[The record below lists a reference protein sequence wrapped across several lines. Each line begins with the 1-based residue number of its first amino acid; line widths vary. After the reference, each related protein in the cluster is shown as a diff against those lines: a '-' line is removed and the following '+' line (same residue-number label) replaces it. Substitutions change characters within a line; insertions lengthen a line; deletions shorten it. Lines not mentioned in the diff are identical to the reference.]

1 MLKPVT
7 NITITQKTD
16 YTSPTS
22 EVTKRDKIFFFDF
35 CNSFEILNGWENM
48 TTGGKI
54 IFPKNMS
61 VVDMATKNVISFFG
75 KNKNIAGFNG
85 VPILMRGDKIK
96 IEAFYIY
103 WDDNLNEKQ
112 TEKITVFE
120 GYITKINA
128 KIPVEIDVEDSMYLL
143 KQLPM
148 TNGAFGSSVSL
159 EDILTNALVGT
170 GLTVNQLTTTKLVYD
185 NSLLIIDN
193 LTVAQFLE
201 KLRKDAFLHC
211 YFKGTELRVG
221 SIVYIEAEAKTRTF
235 QFQNNIISSDLT
247 FVRKDDVVLS
257 AVASNHIEEKTG
269 KTTKDGHDKTKNT
282 RIEVLVWFDRAGK
295 FQSKIVKSGD
305 KPDANTDGERKTFHF
320 LQAKTTGE
328 LIELAKASLEKYYYT
343 GFKGSF
349 ITFGTPS
356 VEFGDNAIIINDLLP
371 EQNGTYKIKAVDVS
385 SGVNGFRQKI
395 ELDYKIK

>member
-22 EVTKRDKIFFFDF
+22 VITKRDKIFFFDF

-61 VVDMATKNVISFFG
+61 VVDMATKKVISFFG

-159 EDILTNALVGT
+159 ETILTTALIGT
-170 GLTVNQLTTTKLVYD
+170 DLTVNQLTTTKLTYD

-221 SIVYIEAEAKTRTF
+221 SIVYIESEAKTRTF

-247 FVRKDDVVLS
+247 FVRKDDIVLS
-257 AVASNHIEEKTG
+257 AVASNHIEQKTG
-269 KTTKDGHDKTKNT
+269 KTTKDGHEKTKNT

-349 ITFGTPS
+349 VTFGTPS

>member
-22 EVTKRDKIFFFDF
+22 EVIKRDKIFFFDF
-35 CNSFEILNGWENM
+35 CNSFEITNGWENM
-48 TTGGKI
+48 TTGGKV

-61 VVDMATKNVISFFG
+61 VVDMATKKVISFFG

-85 VPILMRGDKIK
+85 VPLLMRGDKIK

-112 TEKITVFE
+112 TEKITIFE

-148 TNGAFGSSVSL
+148 TNGAFSSSVSL
-159 EDILTNALVGT
+159 ETILTTALIGT

-221 SIVYIEAEAKTRTF
+221 SIVYIESEAKTRTF

-269 KTTKDGHDKTKNT
+269 KTTKDGHAKTKNT

-295 FQSKIVKSGD
+295 FQSKVVKSGD

-349 ITFGTPS
+349 VTFGTPS
-356 VEFGDNAIIINDLLP
+356 VESGDNAIIINDLLP

>member
-16 YTSPTS
+16 FTNADSV
-22 EVTKRDKIFFFDF
+22 VTKRKKVFFFDF
-35 CNSFEILNGWENM
+35 CNSFEIRDGWENM
-48 TTGGKI
+48 TTNGNI
-54 IFPKNMS
+54 IFPKNMD
-61 VVDMATKNVISFFG
+61 VVDLETNTKFSFFG

-85 VPILMRGDKIK
+85 VPLLMRGDKVK

-103 WDDNLNEKQ
+103 WDENLNEKQ
-112 TEKITVFE
+112 TEKRTIFD

-128 KIPVEIDVEDSMYLL
+128 KIPVEIEVEDNMYLL

-148 TNGAFGSSVSL
+148 TNGAYGSGVSL
-159 EDILTNALVGT
+159 ETILTNALIGT
-170 GLTVNQLTTTKLVYD
+170 GLTVNQLTSTKLTWD
-185 NSLLIIDN
+185 NSLLMIDN
-193 LTVAQFLE
+193 MTVAQFLE

-221 SIVYIEAEAKTRTF
+221 SIVYIEAEAKTKTF
-235 QFQNNIISSDLT
+235 QFQENIISSDLT

-269 KTTKDGHDKTKNT
+269 ATTKDGHEKTRNS
-282 RIEVLVWFDRAGK
+282 RIEVLVWFDRSGK
-295 FQSKIVKSGD
+295 FQSKEVKKGE
-305 KPDANTDGERKTFHF
+305 KADANIDGERKTFHF
-320 LQAKTTGE
+320 LEAKTTAD
-328 LIELAKASLEKYYYT
+328 LIKLAKTSLEKYYYT

-349 ITFGTPS
+349 VTFGTPA
-356 VEFGDNAIIINDLLP
+356 VDFGDNAIIINDLLP

-385 SGVNGFRQKI
+385 GGVNGYRQKI

>member
-7 NITITQKTD
+7 HITITQRTD
-16 YTSPTS
+16 FTNSDS
-22 EVTKRDKIFFFDF
+22 IITKRSKVFFFDF
-35 CNSFEILNGWENM
+35 CNSFEIQNGWENM
-48 TTGGKI
+48 TTGGKV

-61 VVDMATKNVISFFG
+61 VVDLQTKNVISFFG

-85 VPILMRGDKIK
+85 APILMRGDKIK

-112 TEKITVFE
+112 TEKRVIFE

-128 KIPVEIDVEDSMYLL
+128 KIPVEIEIEDSMFLL

-148 TNGAFGSSVSL
+148 TNGAYGSGVSL
-159 EDILTNALVGT
+159 EDVLTKALIGT
-170 GLTVNQLTTTKLVYD
+170 GLTVNQLASTKLTWD

-193 LTVAQFLE
+193 MTVAQFLE
-201 KLRKDAFLHC
+201 KLRKDAFMHC

-221 SIVYIEAEAKTRTF
+221 SIVYIEAEAKTKTF
-235 QFQNNIISSDLT
+235 EFQENIISSDLNFT
-247 FVRKDDVVLS
+247 RKDDIVLS
-257 AVASNHIEEKTG
+257 AVASNHIEELTG
-269 KTTKDGHDKTKNT
+269 KTTKDGHAKTKNS
-282 RIEVLVWFDRAGK
+282 RIEVLVWFDRSGK
-295 FQSKIVKSGD
+295 FQSKEVKKGD
-305 KPDANTDGERKTFHF
+305 KADANVDGERKTFHF
-320 LQAKTTGE
+320 LEAKTTGD
-328 LIELAKASLEKYYYT
+328 LIALAKTSLEKYYYS

-349 ITFGTPS
+349 TTFGTPS
-356 VEFGDNAIIINDLLP
+356 VEFGDNAQIINKLLP